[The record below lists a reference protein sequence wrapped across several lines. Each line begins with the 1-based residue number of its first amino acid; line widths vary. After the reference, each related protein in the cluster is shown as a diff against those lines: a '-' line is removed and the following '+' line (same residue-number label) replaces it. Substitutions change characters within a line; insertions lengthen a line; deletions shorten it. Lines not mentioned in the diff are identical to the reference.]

1 MSCSLILLLSSW
13 GRWIYLEEG
22 SDHSVVDLYQQYT
35 TVLVLEPVQLFVIL
49 CHMKSL
55 IRNYYIF
62 QRDNVGCQNSP
73 SQKSDAEMC
82 GKWSWP
88 IFCQTNLPQRSLSVP
103 SASSCFSDWRSTKCL
118 CPSALRAIQQ
128 GLPNTQRVLAT
139 FWQATIQWKKKNRFE
154 MVLGAIPM
162 QFFMIH
168 THSES
173 AP

>member
-55 IRNYYIF
+55 IRNYCIF

-73 SQKSDAEMC
+73 SQKTDAEMC

-88 IFCQTNLPQRSLSVP
+88 IFYQTNLPQRSLSVP
-103 SASSCFSDWRSTKCL
+103 SDSSCFSDWRSSKCL

-168 THSES
+168 TDSES